1 MPEPK
6 IRHIN
11 LAQLGDYIAND
22 WDTGRGTIRVRH
34 LTREMYK
41 DDEGFK
47 NLQQSVAEHGI
58 KEPLFVSHDG
68 KNKYLIDG
76 HHRAILAQ
84 EYAIDKIPVTSDWRN
99 TE

>member
-1 MPEPK
+1 MDEPR

-22 WDTGRGTIRVRH
+22 WDTGRGVIRVRH
-34 LTREMYK
+34 LTREMYGE
-41 DDEGFK
+41 DDK
-47 NLQQSVAEHGI
+47 WSDLAQSVAKEGI
-58 KEPLFVSHDG
+58 KDPLFVSKEG

-76 HHRAILAQ
+76 HHRALLAR
-84 EYAIDKIPVTSDWRN
+84 EFGIDRIPITSDWRH